1 MKNEELRMKTIL
13 FTLAITLALLL
24 VPPADSGDKP
34 AKPPNIVLILAD
46 DLGYGDPG
54 CYNKDSLIPTPNID
68 RLAAQG
74 MRFTDAHAPAAVC
87 TPTRYGILTGRYCW
101 RTRLKESVLFGY
113 DPLLIEPGR
122 MTIAS
127 LLHLYDYICACI
139 GKWHLGL
146 GNLPKTDCTKEL
158 APGPR

>member
-1 MKNEELRMKTIL
+1 
-13 FTLAITLALLL
+13 
-24 VPPADSGDKP
+24 
-34 AKPPNIVLILAD
+34 
-46 DLGYGDPG
+46 
-54 CYNKDSLIPTPNID
+54 
-68 RLAAQG
+68 

-101 RTRLKESVLFGY
+101 RTKLKESVLFGY

-127 LLHLYDYICACI
+127 LLRLYDYLCACI

-146 GNLPKTDCTKEL
+146 GNLPKTDYAQEL
-158 APGPR
+158 APGPRSVGFDYFFGVPAPHDMPPYVYIENERVVRPPTGWSRASARNASAAPASGGRAPWPPTSNMTRFRAS